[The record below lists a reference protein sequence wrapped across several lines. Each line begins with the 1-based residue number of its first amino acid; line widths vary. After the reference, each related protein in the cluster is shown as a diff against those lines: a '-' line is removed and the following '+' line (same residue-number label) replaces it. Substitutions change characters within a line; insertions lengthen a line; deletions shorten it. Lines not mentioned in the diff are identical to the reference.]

1 MSGYEAFRGVFLLSE
16 NELGSTVAA
25 GERGEA
31 SGKLTI
37 GCWPCGMEGQQGGL
51 GWRKRT
57 RTGYRSCASGWRP
70 LASSLVSSVVSDS
83 LRPYRL

>member
-37 GCWPCGMEGQQGGL
+37 GCWPCGMDLPGPEIEPG
-51 GWRKRT
+51 
-57 RTGYRSCASGWRP
+57 SP
-70 LASSLVSSVVSDS
+70 SLQADS
-83 LRPYRL
+83 LPTELSGKPKEGVI